1 MPAVLG
7 RPVSILTIMPLS
19 LGVDPDLH
27 DLALGFWNDSGPV
40 TAYVVHLPKDTSLS
54 GRERVERMCGSAY
67 YSLGHIL
74 AEHKPTAVAV
84 EGQSLKRAGSDQHA
98 RPGDIVKL
106 AQVAG
111 NVLGQLMVLL
121 GHTVPFDLPE
131 PEEWKG
137 SVAKHAMQARMYS
150 DLGWGYAI
158 AGSGKG
164 RYARPLKIPS
174 PFSHITKGQW
184 KHVGDALLL
193 ARWAHTK

>member
-1 MPAVLG
+1 MAKPSV
-7 RPVSILTIMPLS
+7 PSSPSLS

-27 DLALGFWNDSGPV
+27 DLAFGFWNDAGPV
-40 TAYVVHLPKDTSLS
+40 TAFVMHEKEDKSLS
-54 GRERVERMCGSAY
+54 GRERVERMCASCY
-67 YSLGHIL
+67 FSLR
-74 AEHKPTAVAV
+74 TALGDHEITRVAV
-84 EGQSLKRAGSDQHA
+84 EGQSLKRTGAAQHA

-111 NVLGQLMVLL
+111 NVLGQLMQRL
-121 GHTVPFDLPE
+121 GTSVVFDLPE

-137 SVAKHAMQARMYS
+137 SVAKHAMQARLYE

-158 AGSGKG
+158 AGTGKG
-164 RYARPLKIPS
+164 RYARPTYIPS
-174 PFSHITKGQW
+174 SFRHITKGQW